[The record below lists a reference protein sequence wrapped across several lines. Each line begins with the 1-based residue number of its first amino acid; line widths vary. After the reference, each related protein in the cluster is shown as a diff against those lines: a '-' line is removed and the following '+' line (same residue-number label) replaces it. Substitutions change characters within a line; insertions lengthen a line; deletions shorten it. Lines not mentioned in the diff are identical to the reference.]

1 MSAMKDYRAS
11 CIGIGTELTQ
21 GQILNRNGQVL
32 SEHLVSRGI
41 RTNFHLI
48 VPDEKPLILE
58 ALEFAKKHSQ
68 LVFVT
73 GGLGPTSDDFT
84 RDVIAEFFGLKLEW
98 SERAWLHILDRF
110 RQRNREPKEIQKQ
123 QAYLPKTARL
133 LVNPAGTACGF
144 LIQKDGMDVFVLPGP
159 PKEIEAMWPEV
170 DLWLLEKVKHIDP
183 WITKIWTTKDAPESE
198 IATLTEEA
206 LKGSD
211 LERGYRAHNPEVEV
225 KVTYQKSKENYA
237 KPYLEKVEKALSSHI
252 PS

>member
-1 MSAMKDYRAS
+1 MAAMKDYRAS

-32 SEHLVSRGI
+32 SEHLVRRGI

-48 VPDEKPLILE
+48 VPDEKELILE
-58 ALEFAKKHSQ
+58 AFAMAQKHSQ

-84 RDVIAEFFGLKLEW
+84 REVVAEFLDLKLEW
-98 SERAWLHILDRF
+98 HEQAWLHIVDRF
-110 RQRNREPKEIQKQ
+110 RQRGREPKDIQKQ
-123 QAYLPKTARL
+123 QAYIPRTARL

-144 LIQKDGMDVFVLPGP
+144 FVQKNGMDFFVLPGP
-159 PKEIEAMWPEV
+159 PKEIEAIWPEI
-170 DLWLLEKVKHIDP
+170 DQWLSEKVKEIDP
-183 WITKIWTTKDAPESE
+183 WITKIWTTRDAPESE
-198 IATLTEEA
+198 IALLTEEA
-206 LKGSD
+206 LKGSN

-225 KVTYQKSKENYA
+225 KVTYQKSKEA
-237 KPYLEKVEKALSSHI
+237 DVKPYLEKIERALSSHI